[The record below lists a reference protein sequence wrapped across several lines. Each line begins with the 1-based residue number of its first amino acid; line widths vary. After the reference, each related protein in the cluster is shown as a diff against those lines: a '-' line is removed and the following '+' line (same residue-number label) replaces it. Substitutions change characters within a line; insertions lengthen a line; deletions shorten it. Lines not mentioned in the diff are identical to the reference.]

1 MHREIFV
8 KEKAAVRSCVQAA
21 KRKFYCSRIDS
32 KCSSKQL
39 FSVSNE
45 LLGKSRSAPLPSDV
59 PRSKLPQRFCDFFS
73 GNISNPRD
81 DLDSRSCE
89 PPTFAVYDGHV
100 LSHFDPVTERE
111 ICELI
116 VRSPSKSCMQDPI
129 PTSPMKQCLHDSVPL
144 ITAITNISLSTGT
157 IPRQFKQAVV
167 VPLLKKP

>member
-32 KCSSKQL
+32 KCSSQQL

-59 PRSKLPQRFCDFFS
+59 PRSKLPQHFCDFFS

-81 DLDSRSCE
+81 DLDSRSYE
-89 PPTFAVYDGHV
+89 SPTFAVYDGPM
-100 LSHFDPVTERE
+100 LSHFDPVTEKE
-111 ICELI
+111 VSELTA
-116 VRSPSKSCMQDPI
+116 RSPTKNCMSDPI
-129 PTSPMKQCLHDSVPL
+129 PTFLMKQCLNDVVPL
-144 ITAITNISLSTGT
+144 VTAIINVSLSTGT
-157 IPRQFKQAVV
+157 FPKQFK
-167 VPLLKKP
+167 